1 MKRIIRFFECLK
13 KRQSSEQQYMTVI
26 DFLDVLNTCAPN
38 KPVVLLC
45 DNIELSLNKGDKKL
59 FRSVEAVLDGF
70 NYESAYIYPN
80 RVTFMPIWD
89 TNKNM
94 YWVKNVVEDLD
105 KVSVTLEQA
114 DKCLM

>member
-1 MKRIIRFFECLK
+1 MK
-13 KRQSSEQQYMTVI
+13 KRQPSEQQYMTVI
-26 DFLDVLNTCAPN
+26 EFLDVLNTCDPN

-45 DNIELSLNKGDKKL
+45 DNIEIPLNKGDKKL
-59 FRSVEAVLDGF
+59 FRSVESVLDGF
-70 NYESAYIYPN
+70 NYEYADIYPN

-89 TNKNM
+89 DNKNM

-105 KVSVTLEQA
+105 KVSVILEQT